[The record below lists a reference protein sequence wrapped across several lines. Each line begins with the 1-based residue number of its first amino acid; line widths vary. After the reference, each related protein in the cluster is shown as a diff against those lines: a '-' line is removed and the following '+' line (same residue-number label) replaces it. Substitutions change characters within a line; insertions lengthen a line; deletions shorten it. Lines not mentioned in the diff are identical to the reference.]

1 MAAGEP
7 EVGSKAGLGREE
19 SRSRRLRS
27 MGEEWSLVCLA
38 VVGAKTKALEQAV
51 RVAVATVRRFMAVR
65 VVMVEA
71 MVTSK

>member
-1 MAAGEP
+1 
-7 EVGSKAGLGREE
+7 
-19 SRSRRLRS
+19 